1 VLTAA
6 EIANLCAAQPPTT
19 PPAYTA
25 AAANPTGDGVPNIMK
40 YALGL
45 NPLTKASEADLASS
59 QPQTNNTVDF
69 NFTRM
74 RDATDIIYRVERR
87 WDLMS
92 GSWTE
97 VYSSSGD
104 PFGSTDSSITES
116 LNFDLQGN
124 PKAFFR
130 LKITR
135 P

>member
-1 VLTAA
+1 MTYTDLPS
-6 EIANLCAAQPPTT
+6 IQP
-19 PPAYTA
+19 
-25 AAANPTGDGVPNIMK
+25 N
-40 YALGL
+40 
-45 NPLTKASEADLASS
+45 
-59 QPQTNNTVDF
+59 TNNTVDF

-74 RDATDIIYRVERR
+74 RDATDIIYQVERR

-104 PFGSTDSSITES
+104 PFGSTDPSMTES